1 MSPYL
6 SEEFRS
12 SKRILA
18 GSRCSPLSCTGGTH
32 KLEKPRRF
40 KALPLQKPWAIS
52 NVLDYDGSHG
62 DFLVKIRKAPFKTHN
77 LLISFK
83 SVLKY
88 RIFNLNNWRNWE
100 SGNLSKMKCAYSPQI
115 PK

>member
-1 MSPYL
+1 MTQMSPYL

-62 DFLVKIRKAPFKTHN
+62 DFLVKIRKAPFQKSQSSNFFQICFKIQN
-77 LLISFK
+77 L
-83 SVLKY
+83 
-88 RIFNLNNWRNWE
+88 
-100 SGNLSKMKCAYSPQI
+100 
-115 PK
+115 